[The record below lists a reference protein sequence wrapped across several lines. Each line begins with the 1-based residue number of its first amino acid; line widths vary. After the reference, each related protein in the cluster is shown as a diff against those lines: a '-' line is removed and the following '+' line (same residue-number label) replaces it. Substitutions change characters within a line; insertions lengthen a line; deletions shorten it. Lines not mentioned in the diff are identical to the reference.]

1 MLAKLRQRE
10 QGKRIPKLGTM
21 AGDMKASGDCYACL
35 RRLAYQAAGLAT
47 EDARLRRKAVE
58 EGLTALEDNFSTDKV
73 SIIIATRIHDA
84 IKQITGNPD
93 PYKEVKKREIEIAK
107 RLYHD
112 RSRVEKEDFADC
124 LRFAAWGNTMDFFK
138 QSDSIEEDMV
148 KPVSFVVDDSEHFE
162 RKMKHGGRVLY
173 LADNAGEVYFDLPLV
188 KWLGQHADVVY
199 VVKPSPIQND
209 VTFEDVGYAGL
220 EGELG
225 QIMTTGS
232 ATPGI
237 DFSSASTRFVQEF
250 ESADLIFA
258 KGMGYYES
266 LTELPAE
273 GKVLH
278 CLRAKCQPVAR
289 SLAVPLNS
297 YVAMLR

>member
-1 MLAKLRQRE
+1 
-10 QGKRIPKLGTM
+10 M

-47 EDARLRRKAVE
+47 EDARLRKKAVE

-73 SIIIATRIHDA
+73 SIVIATRIHNV

-112 RSRVEKEDFADC
+112 RRRVEKEDFADC

-162 RKMKHGGRVLY
+162 RKVMHGGRVLY

-209 VTFEDVGYAGL
+209 VTLEDLKEEVRSNLKGNGSTTLYYRGRPLEQHIDELVEKCLVKRGL
-220 EGELG
+220 IEEPLKPCPFCGNEAKLISGDNGEYRVWCDICEAEATWFLNEGTAIE
-225 QIMTTGS
+225 
-232 ATPGI
+232 AWN
-237 DFSSASTRFVQEF
+237 RRV
-250 ESADLIFA
+250 
-258 KGMGYYES
+258 
-266 LTELPAE
+266 
-273 GKVLH
+273 
-278 CLRAKCQPVAR
+278 
-289 SLAVPLNS
+289 
-297 YVAMLR
+297 